1 VASRVNVTYKQSGK
15 GAFVDELMDKT
26 VNESIDDMG
35 NQSVV
40 EYHEGAERI
49 PDRVLKEIARAD
61 RRVVKVT
68 KQGSHNTEYYPS
80 DSSPYRVTRRT

>member
-1 VASRVNVTYKQSGK
+1 
-15 GAFVDELMDKT
+15 MDKT